1 MEFLAIGER
10 VANLE
15 DAIIGQTNDVAR
27 PCLVDGA
34 LALSHELRGRREA
47 QCLALAHMQI
57 GLVAL
62 ELTAAHLAESDT

>member
-1 MEFLAIGER
+1 MQLLALSQC

-15 DAIIGQTNDVAR
+15 DAVVGQTYDVAW

-34 LALSHELRGRREA
+34 LALSHELCWRRET
-47 QCLALAHMQI
+47 QSLALTHMQI

-62 ELTAAHLAESDT
+62 ELAAAHLAESDT